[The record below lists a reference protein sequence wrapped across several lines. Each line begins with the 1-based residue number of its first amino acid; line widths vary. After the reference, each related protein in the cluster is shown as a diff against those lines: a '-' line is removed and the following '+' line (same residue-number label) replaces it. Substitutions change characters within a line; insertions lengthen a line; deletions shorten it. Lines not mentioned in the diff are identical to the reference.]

1 MRRQRKTQPVGEILV
16 SYEAKAMPT
25 ETFSR
30 LVEDA
35 IEDLRTGQT
44 EAEPTAHLLGWLCRI
59 AVHKLR
65 ALETA

>member
-1 MRRQRKTQPVGEILV
+1 MSRQRRTQPVGEILV
-16 SYEAKAMPT
+16 SYEAKEMPT
-25 ETFSR
+25 EVFSR

-35 IEDLRTGQT
+35 ISDLKTGAA

-59 AVHKLR
+59 ATHKLR